1 MEPRETFGLQIIS
14 QPDHLGTRWKKEL
27 RARQVMKR
35 ETLFLQ
41 EKKNDSKEIS
51 ALFQEV
57 NFEINLRLEMKH
69 FRQRQ
74 PFHLAVAQFMR
85 SWERTLCFF
94 LISPLGCKL
103 GGSTFMLF
111 LKSVPQTSS

>member
-14 QPDHLGTRWKKEL
+14 QPDHLGTRCKKEL

-41 EKKNDSKEIS
+41 EKKMIS

-57 NFEINLRLEMKH
+57 DFEINLRLEMKH
-69 FRQRQ
+69 SRQRQ
-74 PFHLAVAQFMR
+74 AFHLAVAQFMR
-85 SWERTLCFF
+85 SWKRTLCFF

-103 GGSTFMLF
+103 GVSTFMLF

>member
-1 MEPRETFGLQIIS
+1 MFGLQIIS
-14 QPDHLGTRWKKEL
+14 QPDHLGTRWKLEL

-41 EKKNDSKEIS
+41 EKKYSKEIS
-51 ALFQEV
+51 ALLQEV
-57 NFEINLRLEMKH
+57 DFEINLRLEMKH

-74 PFHLAVAQFMR
+74 PFHFAVAQFMR
-85 SWERTLCFF
+85 SWKRTPCFF